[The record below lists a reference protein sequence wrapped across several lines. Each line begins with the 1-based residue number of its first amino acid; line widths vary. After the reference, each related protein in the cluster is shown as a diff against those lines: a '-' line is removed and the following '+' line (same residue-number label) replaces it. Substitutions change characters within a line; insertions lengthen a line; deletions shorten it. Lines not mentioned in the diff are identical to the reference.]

1 MISVLPSVGLF
12 WRREGRD
19 LNREGQDMASK
30 ILHNDMLLEIFQHLD
45 SVKDLANCELVCSG
59 WRKTIVQ
66 GNPWKK
72 LYLKKVG
79 I

>member
-1 MISVLPSVGLF
+1 
-12 WRREGRD
+12 
-19 LNREGQDMASK
+19 MASK

-72 LYLKKVG
+72 LFLKKVG

>member
-1 MISVLPSVGLF
+1 LPAGKEEHGTS
-12 WRREGRD
+12 
-19 LNREGQDMASK
+19 SK
-30 ILHNDMLLEIFQHLD
+30 MLTEDGLLEIFQHLD
-45 SVKDLANCELVCSG
+45 SVRDLANCELVCSG

-72 LYLKKVG
+72 LFLKKVG